1 MTFFNLPSV
10 WGELLSVNYY
20 KPSTPDLAK
29 NTLPEVSRARCP
41 AALPPRNRGL
51 ISPAEISRC
60 LSSRRR
66 TEPSG
71 LRELPLKQ
79 SGRASEADLPAGKAG
94 RERSR
99 HAGATDAWCSCEIG
113 SASRAGS
120 C

>member
-10 WGELLSVNYY
+10 GGELLSVNYY

-29 NTLPEVSRARCP
+29 NTLSEVSRARCP

-79 SGRASEADLPAGKAG
+79 SGRASEAE
-94 RERSR
+94 RERKFL
-99 HAGATDAWCSCEIG
+99 AGEFDSVVFVRNQNCLA
-113 SASRAGS
+113 SA
-120 C
+120 CFCFKNVV